1 MPPKMALPWARFD
14 DDQVAVRALLATTGQ
29 RLLHLLAHAAMLA
42 GVVSAVTMIS
52 TAVVRGG
59 PRY

>member
-1 MPPKMALPWARFD
+1 MIKVPFALFLPPL
-14 DDQVAVRALLATTGQ
+14 GQ
-29 RLLHLLAHAAMLA
+29 RLLHLLVHAAMLA
-42 GVVSAVTMIS
+42 GIVSAVTMIC